1 MKVQLANYDDVVKS
15 RMGLIAEDD
24 VRRVEIE
31 GWVDTGASRLVLP
44 KSAADALGLPVV
56 GKSKARLADQSE
68 IERDVVR
75 YVQLTMLGREGVF
88 TAIVEPN
95 RDDALLGAI
104 VLEDLDMLAD
114 PVDGTCHPRD
124 PDMVVSEIE

>member
-95 RDDALLGAI
+95 RDDALLGASSSKI
-104 VLEDLDMLAD
+104 S
-114 PVDGTCHPRD
+114 TCSPTRSTA
-124 PDMVVSEIE
+124 PATREIRIW